1 MIFEVLCIVH
11 VLVWVFVLTAF
22 VNKDMAYY
30 NVYFVI
36 PFIYIVHILPFHILI
51 TLKKKFDPENYKIH
65 EEEFYNTLVIP
76 KLFRNVTSKLEK
88 LCFAS
93 PLSTQ
98 GMLIFGLLTSIFV
111 LHPPDY
117 LLCNAK

>member
-11 VLVWVFVLTAF
+11 VLVWVFILTAF

-51 TLKKKFDPENYKIH
+51 SLKKNSDPKNYKTH
-65 EEEFYNTLVIP
+65 EEEFYETLVIP
-76 KLFRNVTSKLEK
+76 KLFRNVTGKLEGF
-88 LCFAS
+88 CFAS

-111 LHPPDY
+111 LYPPNY
-117 LLCNAK
+117 LCNAK